1 MFFIRCFLLL
11 FIISSNSYS
20 QNNFERTTRYILS
33 LENRS
38 YYDSSEY
45 NLFSFGAAMSRGVN
59 FEMQW
64 NFSPR
69 ISWNNEIQF
78 VKFYPNKKQRN
89 ILDVAG
95 LATKVKGY
103 WFVNDE
109 RYDGVK
115 HWFNPYAQ
123 YGFVLTR
130 MLTLPSKQ
138 FVSMVSAVGTEMY
151 SNRLYRTFA
160 QVNYS
165 LGFGT
170 ESKNFIS
177 LQFGGSYN
185 FDSKNREENY
195 KLQKQNEKKLA
206 QIEHDFEQYRIKSA
220 IDSMEK
226 SVNLTKIN
234 QELYEKNQIADSL
247 WMKNK
252 HLVNELTNCYQSYAT
267 TKDSLQSANALL
279 NEFKLK
285 QWQKF
290 EWMTIDSLLTS
301 KKGYFAVALQTYNL
315 EVIISQKNANK
326 LPYPF
331 AIIKN
336 KYNAY
341 RLLYYIET
349 DKNERIEN
357 KLRNVVQIF
366 PLAEIVKIDEF

>member
-1 MFFIRCFLLL
+1 
-11 FIISSNSYS
+11 
-20 QNNFERTTRYILS
+20 
-33 LENRS
+33 
-38 YYDSSEY
+38 
-45 NLFSFGAAMSRGVN
+45 MSRGVN

-109 RYDGVK
+109 RYDGIK

-247 WMKNK
+247 WMNNK

-290 EWMTIDSLLTS
+290 EWMTIDTLLTS

-357 KLRNVVQIF
+357 KLRNVFQIF

>member
-1 MFFIRCFLLL
+1 MFSIRFFLLL
-11 FIISSNSYS
+11 FIITSNCYS

-45 NLFSFGAAMSRGVN
+45 NLFSFGTAMSRGVN

-109 RYDGVK
+109 RYDGIK

-247 WMKNK
+247 WMNNK

>member
-1 MFFIRCFLLL
+1 MFSIRFFLLL
-11 FIISSNSYS
+11 FIITSNCYS

-45 NLFSFGAAMSRGVN
+45 NLFSFGTAMSRGVN

-109 RYDGVK
+109 RYDGIK

-247 WMKNK
+247 WMNNK

-290 EWMTIDSLLTS
+290 EWMTIDTLLTS